1 MFLEALVSLKIV
13 TNKLNNLVN
22 FGRIEGIE
30 IMMKERLGMKR
41 SYLGEKHQ
49 RFSLRKVSVG
59 LVSALV
65 GTFYLFSG
73 GGSLASVAASEQTP
87 SVTKQIHYKYVTES
101 ELTDQE
107 KQLVVKELPQ
117 FAEETDDTYY
127 LIYRPTRQLPATGH
141 SQLISSI
148 AAGAGIVLL
157 VVAIKLGRDDRKKL
171 ASFMLLTSL
180 GSQLIA
186 PTSLALTNQMLANYN
201 QELTVQVGEAL
212 QSPLTI
218 EGYQYVGYLKSQKAV
233 NSPVDGKKELNH
245 SAPIDTPVQT
255 SNGSQAQEEY
265 RAQKPSDAPV
275 FEQPELKVK
284 SKETSRTDS
293 IPFQVKEVEA
303 ADLPQ
308 GQTEVIQ
315 AGKNGSRTIVTRSYI
330 LNGQVIHTEEVS
342 NQVTTEPTSEIRK
355 VGSKVL
361 SPTKPSPGESVSEK
375 PTDAPV
381 NEVPSLNVE
390 EKDVTTTIAEPY
402 TRERVESDS
411 LPVGQTKI
419 TQAGQDG
426 VRTIVTRQ
434 YSVDGKV
441 ERSQEISNEVT
452 TPAVS
457 EIVTVGTGPVSDKPT
472 DAPVHEVPSLNV
484 EEKDVTTTIAEPYT
498 RERVESDSLPVGQ
511 TKISQAG
518 QDGVRTIVTRQY
530 MVDGKVERSQEIS
543 NKVTTPAVSE
553 IVTVGTG
560 PVSDKPTDAPVHE
573 VPSLEVEEKDVTT
586 TLAEPY
592 PTKEVESA
600 DLPLG
605 QREVSQA
612 GQDGVRTI
620 VTRQYLVDGKVENTE
635 EISNTITKE
644 AVPQIIKV
652 GTKPISTNAD
662 HAPVEPE
669 KGTLDLEP
677 LHQLVEEAD
686 SIQKT
691 HQYFNDTTADQES
704 YKQAVANA
712 QALFETSHA
721 SQEQVDSLKKALETA
736 KNNLDGQP
744 VDKKTLGVEF
754 DMKDVTQST
763 VAYQY
768 ADEQAKLRY
777 RRALDQAKLV
787 LDNPF
792 ANQALVDQVRTDL
805 EAARQA
811 LDGVKRKPTLSLVRV
826 EKEEDQRQVSLSYHL
841 TDATASYQSAKVQL
855 YKGETLIKEVDLVD
869 LTQKLTLGDLD
880 YYTPYTLKTVMK
892 YDLGQ
897 GEQTSIEDQRPVQL
911 DYKKVEIKD
920 IDRIELYG
928 KDGSHYRRYLSL
940 SEVPSDL
947 NNYYVRIQSDKFK
960 DMLLPVSKITDKGN
974 AYSVTVSANQL
985 VEGEGDHYRP
995 DYSFELPKT
1004 PLSQD
1009 GVYTS
1014 FKALVEAMKSN
1025 PTGNFK
1031 LGADVSADELQLEQS
1046 ATSYVPE
1053 EFSGSLTSRVD
1064 GKDYTIYNLAKPLF
1078 ATLKN
1083 ATIQQ
1088 LTLKS
1093 ATVIGNSIGALASN
1107 AQNTTIT
1114 DVSVSG
1120 NLSGNKH
1127 IGGLVGVAQ
1136 NTKLTNVAFKGSITS
1151 TQDGGQEYNIG
1162 GLVGNF
1168 HGNQSLAQKSQ
1179 ADVFIQVTGRNGDQR
1194 VGGLIG
1200 RLQNGARLETSYVSG
1215 SIQNGGHSGQVGGA
1229 IGSTWNNGQVRNV
1242 LTSVKVQNGH
1252 AMTGDPYPEASV
1264 RDSHVLEGTT
1274 ANRKD
1279 ERFVR
1284 SISEVD
1290 GQAKRQ
1296 SFGIT
1301 SNLMDQ
1307 DPLQQAYQHQTDYS
1321 RVRGAQESRKQAY
1334 ENVEKLL
1341 PFYNKDFIVHTA
1353 NQLAEDDKLNKVAL
1367 LDVVPMKDGTLITDV
1382 NSHKGEINRL
1392 MLHYAD
1398 KTIAYLDLTYKGDFA
1413 NGQIAEYSIADK
1425 NLLYT
1430 PEAFL
1435 SDYQSIKESVL
1446 DELKAVTY
1454 DSAAVRK
1461 VLGIGETASLDDLYL
1476 EKAFEQT
1483 KAELG
1488 QELLKVLSVDK
1499 SINTLGPAVA
1509 DAISQKIL
1517 KNKEAF
1523 MLGLTYLNRWYNVN
1537 YGTFNTKDLNAYK
1550 FDFFGNQAAS
1560 TLDTIIALGNSG
1572 MGNLRAQN
1580 NFNAYRQS
1588 LAKEKGK
1595 GDLFAYL
1602 ESLRELFLPHKTN
1615 SEWFKENTKAYI
1627 VEARSSLPEIQAKQD
1642 NADRKSK
1649 YTIKVYDR
1657 LTQGDWGFKQMVL
1670 QLLTLPERDVY
1681 IISNMSTIAFG
1692 SFGGYRKEG
1701 GRVLSGEELHR
1712 HVEKLVDQSA
1722 EWQRNHY
1729 DMWYNI
1735 LSPNR
1740 KDTLFR
1746 RVIVTDGFFL
1756 YNDKGQQYWAPRN
1769 DKTSV
1774 AMYNFF
1780 GPAGKYHGDNGLG
1793 AFANGYEVFYVYD
1806 QMLGASGTM
1815 VYTHEMTHNSDGSIY
1830 FEGHG
1835 RREGEGPESF
1845 ATGMLESVTNVSEKG
1860 LVLNSFYQ
1868 GDKDSTTRYH
1878 TYDPVARFS
1887 SADALRDYMHG
1898 VFDVLNLLDYVE
1910 GDIVTGVLTDQQK
1923 MKWYRKA
1930 ENYKFENTS
1939 YGKQAHADDRIV
1951 PITAEEAA
1959 KLKSVDALVDHNIIG
1974 RRDGWDTAS
1983 FGRNG
1988 YYVINMF
1995 ASFYAALDNPTGAPG
2010 GLMFRRR
2017 AYELLGDKGYQ
2028 QGFVPY
2034 VSGQYA
2040 GQALKEGHKTYS
2052 IWNRGDVGVVGDD
2065 LVFKNLYGSQY
2076 ESWKDLKKAMLNERY
2091 NKAQNFLRPITI
2103 EFEAGKLD
2111 SKRQITISSYEELQD
2126 YMYLAVLADASAKNI
2141 DRALSDSSKSSVA
2154 QLKYRIFNAYL
2165 RATDDFRQSIFER

>member
-1 MFLEALVSLKIV
+1 
-13 TNKLNNLVN
+13 
-22 FGRIEGIE
+22 
-30 IMMKERLGMKR
+30 MKR

-65 GTFYLFSG
+65 GVFYLFSG

-186 PTSLALTNQMLANYN
+186 PTSLALTNQMLADYN
-201 QELTVQVGEAL
+201 QELTVQVGETL

-218 EGYQYVGYLKSQKAV
+218 EGYQYVGYLKSQKEV

-265 RAQKPSDAPV
+265 RAQKPSEAPV
-275 FEQPELKVK
+275 FEQPELEVD
-284 SKETSRTDS
+284 SKETSHTEI
-293 IPFQVKEVEA
+293 IPFQVEEVEA
-303 ADLPQ
+303 DDLPQ

-315 AGKNGSRTIVTRSYI
+315 AGKNGSRTIVTRSYL

-355 VGSKVL
+355 VGSKIP

-375 PTDAPV
+375 PTDAPI

-390 EKDVTTTIAEPY
+390 EKDVTTTVAEPYTRERVESDSLPVGQIKITQAGQDGVRTIVTRQYMVDGKVERSQELSNEVTTPAVSEIVTVGTGPVSEKPTDAPINEVPSLNVEEKDVTTTVAEPY

-434 YSVDGKV
+434 YLVDGKV

-457 EIVTVGTGPVSDKPT
+457 EIVTVGTAPVSEKPT
-472 DAPVHEVPSLNV
+472 DAPVNEVPSLNV
-484 EEKDVTTTIAEPYT
+484 EEKDVTTT
-498 RERVESDSLPVGQ
+498 V
-511 TKISQAG
+511 
-518 QDGVRTIVTRQY
+518 
-530 MVDGKVERSQEIS
+530 
-543 NKVTTPAVSE
+543 
-553 IVTVGTG
+553 
-560 PVSDKPTDAPVHE
+560 
-573 VPSLEVEEKDVTT
+573 
-586 TLAEPY
+586 AEPY

-612 GQDGVRTI
+612 GQEGVRTI

-677 LHQLVEEAD
+677 LHQLVEEAE

-768 ADEQAKLRY
+768 ADEQTKLRY

-787 LDNPF
+787 LDNPL

-811 LDGVKRKPTLSLVRV
+811 LDGVKRKPSLSLVSV

-841 TDATASYQSAKVQL
+841 TDATASYQSAKAQL

-869 LTQKLTLGDLD
+869 LAQKLTFDDLD

-947 NNYYVRIQSDKFK
+947 DNYYVRIQSDKFK

-1004 PLSQD
+1004 PLSQE

-1014 FKALVEAMKSN
+1014 FKALIEAMKSN

-1031 LGADVSADELQLEQS
+1031 LGADVSADEVELEHS

-1093 ATVIGNSIGALASN
+1093 AAVTGKDSIGALASN
-1107 AQNTTIT
+1107 AQNATIT

-1120 NLSGNKH
+1120 SLSGNKH

-1179 ADVFIQVTGRNGDQR
+1179 ADVSIQVTGRNGDQR

-1229 IGSTWNNGQVRNV
+1229 IGSTWNNGQVRNI

-1264 RDSHVLEGTT
+1264 RDSYVLEGTT

-1284 SISEVD
+1284 SISEAD
-1290 GQAKRQ
+1290 AQAKRQ
-1296 SFGIT
+1296 SFRIT
-1301 SNLMDQ
+1301 SNLTDQ
-1307 DPLQQAYQHQTDYS
+1307 EPLQQAYQHQTDYS

-1353 NQLAEDDKLNKVAL
+1353 NQ
-1367 LDVVPMKDGTLITDV
+1367 
-1382 NSHKGEINRL
+1382 
-1392 MLHYAD
+1392 
-1398 KTIAYLDLTYKGDFA
+1398 
-1413 NGQIAEYSIADK
+1413 
-1425 NLLYT
+1425 
-1430 PEAFL
+1430 
-1435 SDYQSIKESVL
+1435 
-1446 DELKAVTY
+1446 
-1454 DSAAVRK
+1454 
-1461 VLGIGETASLDDLYL
+1461 
-1476 EKAFEQT
+1476 
-1483 KAELG
+1483 
-1488 QELLKVLSVDK
+1488 
-1499 SINTLGPAVA
+1499 
-1509 DAISQKIL
+1509 
-1517 KNKEAF
+1517 
-1523 MLGLTYLNRWYNVN
+1523 
-1537 YGTFNTKDLNAYK
+1537 
-1550 FDFFGNQAAS
+1550 
-1560 TLDTIIALGNSG
+1560 
-1572 MGNLRAQN
+1572 
-1580 NFNAYRQS
+1580 
-1588 LAKEKGK
+1588 
-1595 GDLFAYL
+1595 
-1602 ESLRELFLPHKTN
+1602 
-1615 SEWFKENTKAYI
+1615 
-1627 VEARSSLPEIQAKQD
+1627 
-1642 NADRKSK
+1642 
-1649 YTIKVYDR
+1649 
-1657 LTQGDWGFKQMVL
+1657 
-1670 QLLTLPERDVY
+1670 
-1681 IISNMSTIAFG
+1681 
-1692 SFGGYRKEG
+1692 
-1701 GRVLSGEELHR
+1701 
-1712 HVEKLVDQSA
+1712 
-1722 EWQRNHY
+1722 
-1729 DMWYNI
+1729 
-1735 LSPNR
+1735 
-1740 KDTLFR
+1740 
-1746 RVIVTDGFFL
+1746 
-1756 YNDKGQQYWAPRN
+1756 
-1769 DKTSV
+1769 
-1774 AMYNFF
+1774 
-1780 GPAGKYHGDNGLG
+1780 
-1793 AFANGYEVFYVYD
+1793 
-1806 QMLGASGTM
+1806 
-1815 VYTHEMTHNSDGSIY
+1815 
-1830 FEGHG
+1830 
-1835 RREGEGPESF
+1835 
-1845 ATGMLESVTNVSEKG
+1845 
-1860 LVLNSFYQ
+1860 
-1868 GDKDSTTRYH
+1868 
-1878 TYDPVARFS
+1878 
-1887 SADALRDYMHG
+1887 
-1898 VFDVLNLLDYVE
+1898 
-1910 GDIVTGVLTDQQK
+1910 
-1923 MKWYRKA
+1923 
-1930 ENYKFENTS
+1930 
-1939 YGKQAHADDRIV
+1939 
-1951 PITAEEAA
+1951 
-1959 KLKSVDALVDHNIIG
+1959 
-1974 RRDGWDTAS
+1974 
-1983 FGRNG
+1983 
-1988 YYVINMF
+1988 
-1995 ASFYAALDNPTGAPG
+1995 
-2010 GLMFRRR
+2010 
-2017 AYELLGDKGYQ
+2017 
-2028 QGFVPY
+2028 
-2034 VSGQYA
+2034 
-2040 GQALKEGHKTYS
+2040 
-2052 IWNRGDVGVVGDD
+2052 
-2065 LVFKNLYGSQY
+2065 
-2076 ESWKDLKKAMLNERY
+2076 
-2091 NKAQNFLRPITI
+2091 
-2103 EFEAGKLD
+2103 
-2111 SKRQITISSYEELQD
+2111 
-2126 YMYLAVLADASAKNI
+2126 
-2141 DRALSDSSKSSVA
+2141 
-2154 QLKYRIFNAYL
+2154 
-2165 RATDDFRQSIFER
+2165 

>member
-1 MFLEALVSLKIV
+1 
-13 TNKLNNLVN
+13 
-22 FGRIEGIE
+22 
-30 IMMKERLGMKR
+30 MKR

-65 GTFYLFSG
+65 GAFYLFSG
-73 GGSLASVAASEQTP
+73 GGSLTNVAASEQTP

-148 AAGAGIVLL
+148 AAGSGIVLL
-157 VVAIKLGRDDRKKL
+157 VLAIKLGRDDRKKL

-186 PTSLALTNQMLANYN
+186 PTSLALTNQMLADYN

-233 NSPVDGKKELNH
+233 NSPADSKKELNH

-275 FEQPELKVK
+275 FEQPELKVE
-284 SKETSRTDS
+284 SKDTSRTEI
-293 IPFQVKEVEA
+293 IPFQVEEVEA

-315 AGKNGSRTIVTRSYI
+315 AGENGSRTIVTRSYI

-390 EKDVTTTIAEPY
+390 EKDVTTTVAEPY

-434 YSVDGKV
+434 YMVDGKVERSQELSNEVTTPAVSEIVTVGTGPVSEKPTDAPINEVPSLNVEEKDVTTTVAEPYTRERVESDSLPVGQTKITQAGQDGVRTIVTRQYIVDGKV

-457 EIVTVGTGPVSDKPT
+457 EIVTVGTAPVSEKPT
-472 DAPVHEVPSLNV
+472 DAPVNEVPNLNV
-484 EEKDVTTTIAEPYT
+484 EEKDVTTT
-498 RERVESDSLPVGQ
+498 V
-511 TKISQAG
+511 
-518 QDGVRTIVTRQY
+518 
-530 MVDGKVERSQEIS
+530 
-543 NKVTTPAVSE
+543 
-553 IVTVGTG
+553 
-560 PVSDKPTDAPVHE
+560 
-573 VPSLEVEEKDVTT
+573 
-586 TLAEPY
+586 AEPY

-612 GQDGVRTI
+612 GQEGVRTI

-811 LDGVKRKPTLSLVRV
+811 LDGVKRKPTLSLVSV
-826 EKEEDQRQVSLSYHL
+826 EKEEDKRQVSLSYHL
-841 TDATASYQSAKVQL
+841 TDATASYQSSKVQL

-869 LTQKLTLGDLD
+869 LTQKLTLDDLD

-947 NNYYVRIQSDKFK
+947 DNYYVRIQSDKFK
-960 DMLLPVSKITDKGN
+960 DMLLPVTKITDKGN

-1004 PLSQD
+1004 PLSQE

-1014 FKALVEAMKSN
+1014 FKALIEAMKSN

-1031 LGADVSADELQLEQS
+1031 LGADVSADEVELEHS

-1093 ATVIGNSIGALASN
+1093 AAVTGKDSIGTLASN
-1107 AQNTTIT
+1107 AQNATIT

-1120 NLSGNKH
+1120 SLSGNKH

-1136 NTKLTNVAFKGSITS
+1136 NTKLTNVAFKGSI

-1179 ADVFIQVTGRNGDQR
+1179 ADVSIQVTGRNGDQR

-1200 RLQNGARLETSYVSG
+1200 RLQNGARLETSYVTG

-1264 RDSHVLEGTT
+1264 RDSYVLEGTT

-1284 SISEVD
+1284 SISEAD
-1290 GQAKRQ
+1290 AQAKRQ

-1301 SNLMDQ
+1301 SNLTDQ
-1307 DPLQQAYQHQTDYS
+1307 EPLQQAYQHQTDYS
-1321 RVRGAQESRKQAY
+1321 RVSGAQESRKQAY

-1367 LDVVPMKDGTLITDV
+1367 LDVVPMKDETLITDV

-1435 SDYQSIKESVL
+1435 SDYQSIKASVL
-1446 DELKAVTY
+1446 EELKAVTY

-1602 ESLRELFLPHKTN
+1602 ESLRELFLPNKTN

-1670 QLLTLPERDVY
+1670 QLLTLPERDVF

-1692 SFGGYRKEG
+1692 SFGSYRKEG

-1746 RVIVTDGFFL
+1746 RVIVTDGFFV

-1930 ENYKFENTS
+1930 ENYNFEKTS

-1988 YYVINMF
+1988 YYIVNMF

-2040 GQALKEGHKTYS
+2040 GQALKEGNKTYS

-2065 LVFKNLYGSQY
+2065 LILKNLYGSQY

>member
-1 MFLEALVSLKIV
+1 
-13 TNKLNNLVN
+13 
-22 FGRIEGIE
+22 
-30 IMMKERLGMKR
+30 MMKERLGMKR

-65 GTFYLFSG
+65 GVFYLFSG
-73 GGSLASVAASEQTP
+73 GGSLANVEASEQTP

-107 KQLVVKELPQ
+107 KQLLVKELPQ

-186 PTSLALTNQMLANYN
+186 PTSLALTNQILADYN

-212 QSPLTI
+212 QLPLAI
-218 EGYQYVGYLKSQKAV
+218 EGYQYVGYLKSQKEV
-233 NSPVDGKKELNH
+233 KSPVDGKKELSH

-275 FEQPELKVK
+275 FEQPELKVE

-293 IPFQVKEVEA
+293 IPFQVEEVEA

-330 LNGQVIHTEEVS
+330 LNGQVIHTEEIS

-361 SPTKPSPGESVSEK
+361 SPTKPSPEESISDK

-390 EKDVTTTIAEPY
+390 EKDVTTTVAEPY

-434 YSVDGKV
+434 YMVDGKV

-457 EIVTVGTGPVSDKPT
+457 EIVTVGTGPVSEKPT
-472 DAPVHEVPSLNV
+472 DAPVNEVPSLNV
-484 EEKDVTTTIAEPYT
+484 EEKDFTTTVAEPYT

-511 TKISQAG
+511 TKITQAG

-543 NKVTTPAVSE
+543 NEVTTPAVSE

-560 PVSDKPTDAPVHE
+560 PVSEKPTDAPVHE
-573 VPSLEVEEKDVTT
+573 VPSLNVEEKDVTT
-586 TLAEPY
+586 TVAEPYTRERVESDSLPVGQTKITQTGQDGVRTIVTRQYIVDGKVERSQELSNEVTTPAVSEIVTVGTAPVSEKPTEAPVNEVPSLNVEEKDVTTTVAEPY
-592 PTKEVESA
+592 PIKEVESA
-600 DLPLG
+600 ELPLG

-620 VTRQYLVDGKVENTE
+620 VTRQYMVDGKIENTE

-669 KGTLDLEP
+669 KGILDLEP

-686 SIQKT
+686 NIQKT

-712 QALFETSHA
+712 QALFEASHT
-721 SQEQVDSLKKALETA
+721 SQEQVDSLKQALETA
-736 KNNLDGQP
+736 KKNLDGQA

-754 DMKDVTQST
+754 EMKDVTQST

-811 LDGVKRKPTLSLVRV
+811 LDGVKRKPTLSLVSV

-869 LTQKLTLGDLD
+869 LAQKLTLDDLD

-960 DMLLPVSKITDKGN
+960 DMLMPVSKITDKGN

-995 DYSFELPKT
+995 DYSFDLPKT
-1004 PLSQD
+1004 PLSQE
-1009 GVYTS
+1009 GVYMS
-1014 FKALVEAMKSN
+1014 FKTLIEAMKSN
-1025 PTGNFK
+1025 PTGNFT
-1031 LGADVSADELQLEQS
+1031 LGADVSADEIELEQS
-1046 ATSYVPE
+1046 TTSYVPE

-1064 GKDYTIYNLAKPLF
+1064 GKDYAIYNLAKPLF

-1093 ATVIGNSIGALASN
+1093 AAVSGKDSIGALASN
-1107 AQNTTIT
+1107 AQNATIT

-1120 NLSGNKH
+1120 SLSGNKH

-1136 NTKLTNVAFKGSITS
+1136 NTKLTNVAFKGAITS

-1168 HGNQSLAQKSQ
+1168 HGNQSLTQKSQ
-1179 ADVFIQVTGRNGDQR
+1179 ADVSIQVTGRNGDQR

-1200 RLQNGARLETSYVSG
+1200 RLQNGAILETSYVTG

-1229 IGSTWNNGQVRNV
+1229 IGSTWNNGHVRNV

-1284 SISEVD
+1284 TISEVD

-1301 SNLMDQ
+1301 STLTDQ
-1307 DPLQQAYQHQTDYS
+1307 EPLQQAYQHQTDYS

-1413 NGQIAEYSIADK
+1413 NGQIAEYSIAEK

-1454 DSAAVRK
+1454 DSTAVRK

-1476 EKAFEQT
+1476 EKVFEQT

-1509 DAISQKIL
+1509 DMISQKIL
-1517 KNKEAF
+1517 QNKEAF

-1572 MGNLRAQN
+1572 MSNLRAQN
-1580 NFNAYRQS
+1580 NFNTYRQS

-1602 ESLRELFLPHKTN
+1602 ESLRELFLPNKTN

-1657 LTQGDWGFKQMVL
+1657 LTQGDWGF
-1670 QLLTLPERDVY
+1670 
-1681 IISNMSTIAFG
+1681 
-1692 SFGGYRKEG
+1692 
-1701 GRVLSGEELHR
+1701 
-1712 HVEKLVDQSA
+1712 
-1722 EWQRNHY
+1722 
-1729 DMWYNI
+1729 
-1735 LSPNR
+1735 
-1740 KDTLFR
+1740 
-1746 RVIVTDGFFL
+1746 
-1756 YNDKGQQYWAPRN
+1756 
-1769 DKTSV
+1769 
-1774 AMYNFF
+1774 
-1780 GPAGKYHGDNGLG
+1780 
-1793 AFANGYEVFYVYD
+1793 
-1806 QMLGASGTM
+1806 
-1815 VYTHEMTHNSDGSIY
+1815 
-1830 FEGHG
+1830 
-1835 RREGEGPESF
+1835 
-1845 ATGMLESVTNVSEKG
+1845 
-1860 LVLNSFYQ
+1860 
-1868 GDKDSTTRYH
+1868 
-1878 TYDPVARFS
+1878 
-1887 SADALRDYMHG
+1887 
-1898 VFDVLNLLDYVE
+1898 
-1910 GDIVTGVLTDQQK
+1910 
-1923 MKWYRKA
+1923 
-1930 ENYKFENTS
+1930 
-1939 YGKQAHADDRIV
+1939 
-1951 PITAEEAA
+1951 
-1959 KLKSVDALVDHNIIG
+1959 
-1974 RRDGWDTAS
+1974 
-1983 FGRNG
+1983 
-1988 YYVINMF
+1988 
-1995 ASFYAALDNPTGAPG
+1995 
-2010 GLMFRRR
+2010 
-2017 AYELLGDKGYQ
+2017 
-2028 QGFVPY
+2028 
-2034 VSGQYA
+2034 
-2040 GQALKEGHKTYS
+2040 
-2052 IWNRGDVGVVGDD
+2052 
-2065 LVFKNLYGSQY
+2065 
-2076 ESWKDLKKAMLNERY
+2076 
-2091 NKAQNFLRPITI
+2091 
-2103 EFEAGKLD
+2103 
-2111 SKRQITISSYEELQD
+2111 
-2126 YMYLAVLADASAKNI
+2126 
-2141 DRALSDSSKSSVA
+2141 
-2154 QLKYRIFNAYL
+2154 
-2165 RATDDFRQSIFER
+2165 

>member
-1 MFLEALVSLKIV
+1 
-13 TNKLNNLVN
+13 
-22 FGRIEGIE
+22 
-30 IMMKERLGMKR
+30 MKR
-41 SYLGEKHQ
+41 NYLGEKHQ

-65 GTFYLFSG
+65 GVFYLFSG

-127 LIYRPTRQLPATGH
+127 LIYRPTRQLPTTGH

-186 PTSLALTNQMLANYN
+186 PTSLALTNQMLADYN
-201 QELTVQVGEAL
+201 QKLTVQVGETL

-218 EGYQYVGYLKSQKAV
+218 EGHQYVGYLKSQKEV
-233 NSPVDGKKELNH
+233 KSSVDGKKELNH
-245 SAPIDTPVQT
+245 SAPIDTPVPS
-255 SNGSQAQEEY
+255 SNGNQAQEEY

-275 FEQPELKVK
+275 FEQPELKVE
-284 SKETSRTDS
+284 SKDTSRTEI

-303 ADLPQ
+303 ADLPR

-315 AGKNGSRTIVTRSYI
+315 AGKNGSRTIVTRSYF

-355 VGSKVL
+355 VGSKDP

-375 PTDAPV
+375 PTDAPI

-390 EKDVTTTIAEPY
+390 EKDVTTTVAEPY

-434 YSVDGKV
+434 YMVDGKV
-441 ERSQEISNEVT
+441 ERSQELSNEVT

-457 EIVTVGTGPVSDKPT
+457 EIVTVGTAPVSEKPT
-472 DAPVHEVPSLNV
+472 DAPVNEVPSLNV
-484 EEKDVTTTIAEPYT
+484 EEKDVTTTVAE
-498 RERVESDSLPVGQ
+498 S
-511 TKISQAG
+511 
-518 QDGVRTIVTRQY
+518 
-530 MVDGKVERSQEIS
+530 
-543 NKVTTPAVSE
+543 
-553 IVTVGTG
+553 
-560 PVSDKPTDAPVHE
+560 
-573 VPSLEVEEKDVTT
+573 
-586 TLAEPY
+586 Y

-712 QALFETSHA
+712 QALFEASHA

-768 ADEQAKLRY
+768 ADEQTKLRY
-777 RRALDQAKLV
+777 RRALDQAKLI

-826 EKEEDQRQVSLSYHL
+826 EKEEDKRQVSLSYHL

-869 LTQKLTLGDLD
+869 LVQKLTLDDLD

-947 NNYYVRIQSDKFK
+947 DNYYVRIQSDKFK

-1004 PLSQD
+1004 PLSQE

-1014 FKALVEAMKSN
+1014 FKALIEAMKSN

-1031 LGADVSADELQLEQS
+1031 LGADVSADEIQLEQS

-1093 ATVIGNSIGALASN
+1093 AAVTGKDSIGALASN
-1107 AQNTTIT
+1107 AQNATIT

-1120 NLSGNKH
+1120 SLSGNKH

-1179 ADVFIQVTGRNGDQR
+1179 ADVSIQVMGRNGDQR
-1194 VGGLIG
+1194 VGGLVG
-1200 RLQNGARLETSYVSG
+1200 RIQNGARLETSYVTG

-1264 RDSHVLEGTT
+1264 RDSYVLEGTT

-1284 SISEVD
+1284 SISEAD
-1290 GQAKRQ
+1290 AQAKRQ

-1301 SNLMDQ
+1301 SNLTDQ
-1307 DPLQQAYQHQTDYS
+1307 EPLQQAYQHQTDYS

-1367 LDVVPMKDGTLITDV
+1367 LDVVPMKDETLITDV

-1398 KTIAYLDLTYKGDFA
+1398 KTIAYLDLAYKGDFA
-1413 NGQIAEYSIADK
+1413 NGQIAEYNIADK

-1446 DELKAVTY
+1446 DELRAVTY

-1461 VLGIGETASLDDLYL
+1461 VLGIGE
-1476 EKAFEQT
+1476 QT
-1483 KAELG
+1483 KADLG

-1499 SINTLGPAVA
+1499 SINTLGSAVA

-1580 NFNAYRQS
+1580 NFNTYRQS

-1595 GDLFAYL
+1595 GDLFTYL

-1878 TYDPVARFS
+1878 TYDPVGRFS

-1910 GDIVTGVLTDQQK
+1910 GDVVTGVLTDQQK

-1930 ENYKFENTS
+1930 ENYNFEKTS

-1959 KLKSVDALVDHNIIG
+1959 KLKSVDDLVDHNIIG
-1974 RRDGWDTAS
+1974 RRDGWDRAN

>member
-1 MFLEALVSLKIV
+1 
-13 TNKLNNLVN
+13 
-22 FGRIEGIE
+22 
-30 IMMKERLGMKR
+30 MKR

-65 GTFYLFSG
+65 GVFYLFSG

-186 PTSLALTNQMLANYN
+186 PTSLALTNQMLADYN
-201 QELTVQVGEAL
+201 QELTVQVGETL

-218 EGYQYVGYLKSQKAV
+218 EGYQYVGYLKSQKEV

-265 RAQKPSDAPV
+265 RAQKPSEAPV
-275 FEQPELKVK
+275 FEQPELKVD
-284 SKETSRTDS
+284 SKDTSRTEI
-293 IPFQVKEVEA
+293 IPFQVEEVEA

-361 SPTKPSPGESVSEK
+361 SPTKPSPEESVSEK

-390 EKDVTTTIAEPY
+390 EKDVTATVAEPY

-434 YSVDGKV
+434 YMVDGKV

-457 EIVTVGTGPVSDKPT
+457 EIVTVGTGPVSEKPT
-472 DAPVHEVPSLNV
+472 DAPINEVPSLNV
-484 EEKDVTTTIAEPYT
+484 EEKDVTTTVAEPYT
-498 RERVESDSLPVGQ
+498 REQVESDSLPVGQ
-511 TKISQAG
+511 TKITQAG

-530 MVDGKVERSQEIS
+530 IVDGKVERSQEIS
-543 NKVTTPAVSE
+543 NEVTTPAVSE
-553 IVTVGTG
+553 IVTVGTA
-560 PVSDKPTDAPVHE
+560 PVSEKPTDAPVNE
-573 VPSLEVEEKDVTT
+573 VPSLNVEEKDVTT
-586 TLAEPY
+586 TVAEPY

-612 GQDGVRTI
+612 GQEGVRTI

-669 KGTLDLEP
+669 KGSLDLEP
-677 LHQLVEEAD
+677 LHQLVEEAE

-712 QALFETSHA
+712 QALFEASHA

-736 KNNLDGQP
+736 KKNLDGQP

-841 TDATASYQSAKVQL
+841 TDATASYQSAKAQL

-869 LTQKLTLGDLD
+869 LAQKLTFDDLD

-947 NNYYVRIQSDKFK
+947 DNYYVRIQSDKFK

-1004 PLSQD
+1004 PLSQE

-1093 ATVIGNSIGALASN
+1093 AAVTGKDSIGAWLATLRM
-1107 AQNTTIT
+1107 Q
-1114 DVSVSG
+1114 
-1120 NLSGNKH
+1120 
-1127 IGGLVGVAQ
+1127 
-1136 NTKLTNVAFKGSITS
+1136 
-1151 TQDGGQEYNIG
+1151 
-1162 GLVGNF
+1162 
-1168 HGNQSLAQKSQ
+1168 
-1179 ADVFIQVTGRNGDQR
+1179 
-1194 VGGLIG
+1194 
-1200 RLQNGARLETSYVSG
+1200 RLQ
-1215 SIQNGGHSGQVGGA
+1215 
-1229 IGSTWNNGQVRNV
+1229 
-1242 LTSVKVQNGH
+1242 
-1252 AMTGDPYPEASV
+1252 M
-1264 RDSHVLEGTT
+1264 
-1274 ANRKD
+1274 
-1279 ERFVR
+1279 
-1284 SISEVD
+1284 
-1290 GQAKRQ
+1290 
-1296 SFGIT
+1296 
-1301 SNLMDQ
+1301 
-1307 DPLQQAYQHQTDYS
+1307 
-1321 RVRGAQESRKQAY
+1321 
-1334 ENVEKLL
+1334 
-1341 PFYNKDFIVHTA
+1341 
-1353 NQLAEDDKLNKVAL
+1353 
-1367 LDVVPMKDGTLITDV
+1367 
-1382 NSHKGEINRL
+1382 
-1392 MLHYAD
+1392 
-1398 KTIAYLDLTYKGDFA
+1398 
-1413 NGQIAEYSIADK
+1413 
-1425 NLLYT
+1425 
-1430 PEAFL
+1430 FL
-1435 SDYQSIKESVL
+1435 
-1446 DELKAVTY
+1446 
-1454 DSAAVRK
+1454 
-1461 VLGIGETASLDDLYL
+1461 
-1476 EKAFEQT
+1476 
-1483 KAELG
+1483 
-1488 QELLKVLSVDK
+1488 
-1499 SINTLGPAVA
+1499 
-1509 DAISQKIL
+1509 
-1517 KNKEAF
+1517 
-1523 MLGLTYLNRWYNVN
+1523 
-1537 YGTFNTKDLNAYK
+1537 
-1550 FDFFGNQAAS
+1550 
-1560 TLDTIIALGNSG
+1560 
-1572 MGNLRAQN
+1572 
-1580 NFNAYRQS
+1580 
-1588 LAKEKGK
+1588 
-1595 GDLFAYL
+1595 
-1602 ESLRELFLPHKTN
+1602 
-1615 SEWFKENTKAYI
+1615 
-1627 VEARSSLPEIQAKQD
+1627 
-1642 NADRKSK
+1642 
-1649 YTIKVYDR
+1649 
-1657 LTQGDWGFKQMVL
+1657 
-1670 QLLTLPERDVY
+1670 
-1681 IISNMSTIAFG
+1681 
-1692 SFGGYRKEG
+1692 
-1701 GRVLSGEELHR
+1701 
-1712 HVEKLVDQSA
+1712 
-1722 EWQRNHY
+1722 
-1729 DMWYNI
+1729 
-1735 LSPNR
+1735 
-1740 KDTLFR
+1740 
-1746 RVIVTDGFFL
+1746 
-1756 YNDKGQQYWAPRN
+1756 
-1769 DKTSV
+1769 
-1774 AMYNFF
+1774 
-1780 GPAGKYHGDNGLG
+1780 
-1793 AFANGYEVFYVYD
+1793 
-1806 QMLGASGTM
+1806 
-1815 VYTHEMTHNSDGSIY
+1815 
-1830 FEGHG
+1830 
-1835 RREGEGPESF
+1835 
-1845 ATGMLESVTNVSEKG
+1845 
-1860 LVLNSFYQ
+1860 
-1868 GDKDSTTRYH
+1868 
-1878 TYDPVARFS
+1878 
-1887 SADALRDYMHG
+1887 
-1898 VFDVLNLLDYVE
+1898 
-1910 GDIVTGVLTDQQK
+1910 
-1923 MKWYRKA
+1923 
-1930 ENYKFENTS
+1930 
-1939 YGKQAHADDRIV
+1939 
-1951 PITAEEAA
+1951 
-1959 KLKSVDALVDHNIIG
+1959 
-1974 RRDGWDTAS
+1974 
-1983 FGRNG
+1983 
-1988 YYVINMF
+1988 
-1995 ASFYAALDNPTGAPG
+1995 
-2010 GLMFRRR
+2010 
-2017 AYELLGDKGYQ
+2017 
-2028 QGFVPY
+2028 
-2034 VSGQYA
+2034 
-2040 GQALKEGHKTYS
+2040 
-2052 IWNRGDVGVVGDD
+2052 
-2065 LVFKNLYGSQY
+2065 
-2076 ESWKDLKKAMLNERY
+2076 
-2091 NKAQNFLRPITI
+2091 
-2103 EFEAGKLD
+2103 
-2111 SKRQITISSYEELQD
+2111 
-2126 YMYLAVLADASAKNI
+2126 
-2141 DRALSDSSKSSVA
+2141 
-2154 QLKYRIFNAYL
+2154 
-2165 RATDDFRQSIFER
+2165 

>member
-1 MFLEALVSLKIV
+1 
-13 TNKLNNLVN
+13 
-22 FGRIEGIE
+22 
-30 IMMKERLGMKR
+30 MKR

-65 GTFYLFSG
+65 GVFYLFSG
-73 GGSLASVAASEQTP
+73 GGSLANVAASEQTP

-186 PTSLALTNQMLANYN
+186 PTSLALTNQMLADYN
-201 QELTVQVGEAL
+201 QELTVQIGETL

-218 EGYQYVGYLKSQKAV
+218 EGYQYVGYLKSQKEV
-233 NSPVDGKKELNH
+233 KPSVDGKKELNH

-265 RAQKPSDAPV
+265 RAQKPNDAPV
-275 FEQPELKVK
+275 FEQPELKVE
-284 SKETSRTDS
+284 SKETSHTEI
-293 IPFQVKEVEA
+293 IPFQVEEVEA

-375 PTDAPV
+375 PTDAPI

-390 EKDVTTTIAEPY
+390 EKDVTTTVAETYTRARVESDSLPVGQIKITQAGQDGVRTIVTRQYMVDGKVERSQELSNEVTTPAVSEIVTVGTGPVSEKPTDAPINEVPSLNVEEKDVTTTVAEPY

-434 YSVDGKV
+434 YLVDGKV

-457 EIVTVGTGPVSDKPT
+457 EIVTVGTAPVSEKPT
-472 DAPVHEVPSLNV
+472 DAPVNEVPSLNV
-484 EEKDVTTTIAEPYT
+484 EEKDVTTT
-498 RERVESDSLPVGQ
+498 V
-511 TKISQAG
+511 
-518 QDGVRTIVTRQY
+518 
-530 MVDGKVERSQEIS
+530 
-543 NKVTTPAVSE
+543 
-553 IVTVGTG
+553 
-560 PVSDKPTDAPVHE
+560 
-573 VPSLEVEEKDVTT
+573 
-586 TLAEPY
+586 AEPY

-652 GTKPISTNAD
+652 GTKPISTNVD

-712 QALFETSHA
+712 QALFEASHA

-787 LDNPF
+787 LDNPL
-792 ANQALVDQVRTDL
+792 ANQSLVDQVRTDL

-811 LDGVKRKPTLSLVRV
+811 LDGVKRKPILSLVRV
-826 EKEEDQRQVSLSYHL
+826 EKEEDKRQVSLSYHL

-855 YKGETLIKEVDLVD
+855 YKGETLIKEVDLAD
-869 LTQKLTLGDLD
+869 LTQKLILGDLD

-947 NNYYVRIQSDKFK
+947 DNYYVRIQSDKFK

-1004 PLSQD
+1004 PLSQE

-1093 ATVIGNSIGALASN
+1093 AAVTGKDSIGALASN
-1107 AQNTTIT
+1107 AQNATIT

-1120 NLSGNKH
+1120 SLSGNKH

-1179 ADVFIQVTGRNGDQR
+1179 ADVSIQVTGRNGDQR

-1264 RDSHVLEGTT
+1264 RDSYVLEGTT

-1284 SISEVD
+1284 SISEAD
-1290 GQAKRQ
+1290 AQAKRQ

-1301 SNLMDQ
+1301 SNL
-1307 DPLQQAYQHQTDYS
+1307 
-1321 RVRGAQESRKQAY
+1321 
-1334 ENVEKLL
+1334 
-1341 PFYNKDFIVHTA
+1341 
-1353 NQLAEDDKLNKVAL
+1353 
-1367 LDVVPMKDGTLITDV
+1367 
-1382 NSHKGEINRL
+1382 
-1392 MLHYAD
+1392 
-1398 KTIAYLDLTYKGDFA
+1398 
-1413 NGQIAEYSIADK
+1413 
-1425 NLLYT
+1425 
-1430 PEAFL
+1430 
-1435 SDYQSIKESVL
+1435 
-1446 DELKAVTY
+1446 
-1454 DSAAVRK
+1454 
-1461 VLGIGETASLDDLYL
+1461 
-1476 EKAFEQT
+1476 
-1483 KAELG
+1483 
-1488 QELLKVLSVDK
+1488 
-1499 SINTLGPAVA
+1499 
-1509 DAISQKIL
+1509 
-1517 KNKEAF
+1517 
-1523 MLGLTYLNRWYNVN
+1523 
-1537 YGTFNTKDLNAYK
+1537 
-1550 FDFFGNQAAS
+1550 
-1560 TLDTIIALGNSG
+1560 
-1572 MGNLRAQN
+1572 
-1580 NFNAYRQS
+1580 
-1588 LAKEKGK
+1588 
-1595 GDLFAYL
+1595 
-1602 ESLRELFLPHKTN
+1602 
-1615 SEWFKENTKAYI
+1615 
-1627 VEARSSLPEIQAKQD
+1627 
-1642 NADRKSK
+1642 
-1649 YTIKVYDR
+1649 
-1657 LTQGDWGFKQMVL
+1657 
-1670 QLLTLPERDVY
+1670 
-1681 IISNMSTIAFG
+1681 
-1692 SFGGYRKEG
+1692 
-1701 GRVLSGEELHR
+1701 
-1712 HVEKLVDQSA
+1712 
-1722 EWQRNHY
+1722 
-1729 DMWYNI
+1729 
-1735 LSPNR
+1735 
-1740 KDTLFR
+1740 
-1746 RVIVTDGFFL
+1746 
-1756 YNDKGQQYWAPRN
+1756 
-1769 DKTSV
+1769 
-1774 AMYNFF
+1774 
-1780 GPAGKYHGDNGLG
+1780 
-1793 AFANGYEVFYVYD
+1793 
-1806 QMLGASGTM
+1806 
-1815 VYTHEMTHNSDGSIY
+1815 
-1830 FEGHG
+1830 
-1835 RREGEGPESF
+1835 
-1845 ATGMLESVTNVSEKG
+1845 
-1860 LVLNSFYQ
+1860 
-1868 GDKDSTTRYH
+1868 
-1878 TYDPVARFS
+1878 
-1887 SADALRDYMHG
+1887 
-1898 VFDVLNLLDYVE
+1898 
-1910 GDIVTGVLTDQQK
+1910 TDQ
-1923 MKWYRKA
+1923 
-1930 ENYKFENTS
+1930 
-1939 YGKQAHADDRIV
+1939 
-1951 PITAEEAA
+1951 
-1959 KLKSVDALVDHNIIG
+1959 
-1974 RRDGWDTAS
+1974 
-1983 FGRNG
+1983 
-1988 YYVINMF
+1988 
-1995 ASFYAALDNPTGAPG
+1995 
-2010 GLMFRRR
+2010 
-2017 AYELLGDKGYQ
+2017 
-2028 QGFVPY
+2028 
-2034 VSGQYA
+2034 
-2040 GQALKEGHKTYS
+2040 
-2052 IWNRGDVGVVGDD
+2052 
-2065 LVFKNLYGSQY
+2065 
-2076 ESWKDLKKAMLNERY
+2076 
-2091 NKAQNFLRPITI
+2091 
-2103 EFEAGKLD
+2103 
-2111 SKRQITISSYEELQD
+2111 
-2126 YMYLAVLADASAKNI
+2126 
-2141 DRALSDSSKSSVA
+2141 
-2154 QLKYRIFNAYL
+2154 
-2165 RATDDFRQSIFER
+2165 